1 EASALAFRDGWYLP
15 GDLGYVDVDGFV
27 YITGREKDMI
37 IRGGVNVYP
46 NEIESVLLGHEQVA
60 EAAVVGAPSAQLGEE
75 VIAYVTTR
83 SPIEAEVLRAL
94 CAKELAPYK
103 VPKTIVVLP
112 EMPRTNVGK
121 IDKQR
126 LRNSLP

>member
-1 EASALAFRDGWYLP
+1 
-15 GDLGYVDVDGFV
+15 VDADGFV

-46 NEIESVLLGHEQVA
+46 NEIESVLLGCEQVS
-60 EAAVVGAPSAQLGEE
+60 EAAVVGVASVELGEE
-75 VIAYVTTR
+75 VIAFVTTR
-83 SPIEAEVLRAL
+83 QPIEADALRAL

-103 VPKTIVVLP
+103 VPKTIRVLP

-121 IDKQR
+121 IDKQT
-126 LRNSLP
+126 LRNSLK